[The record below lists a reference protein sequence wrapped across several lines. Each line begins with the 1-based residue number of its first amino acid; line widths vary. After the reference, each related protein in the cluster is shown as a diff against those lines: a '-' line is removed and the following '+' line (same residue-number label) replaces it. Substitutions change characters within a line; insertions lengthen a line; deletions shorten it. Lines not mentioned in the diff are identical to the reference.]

1 MLKYEN
7 VSIGYTKNPILTDI
21 AVTFNQG
28 EITAIVG
35 PNGCGKS
42 TLLQALIG
50 GSRLLGGDI
59 FLQGQSLSAL
69 SSKERATK
77 LAFLPQTRSV
87 IPSLPVHTLVE
98 HGRFPHMGFHRR
110 KTAEDSKLVQEAMAF
125 AGITAYADQSV
136 DTLSGGIRQ
145 KVFFAMTLAQDTE
158 LLVLDEPT
166 TFLDTEATREFFEM
180 LHQLKAN
187 GKTII
192 LVLHDLAQA
201 LTHADRLIVMN
212 DKKIAATGSPEE
224 CLQQQIL
231 QNIFHISLHR
241 FREDDKD
248 YYFFD

>member
-1 MLKYEN
+1 MLKYETA
-7 VSIGYTKNPILTDI
+7 SIGYTKSPILTDI
-21 AVTFNQG
+21 NVTFNQG

-35 PNGCGKS
+35 PNGCGKT

-50 GSRLLGGDI
+50 GSRLLAGRI
-59 FLQGQSLSAL
+59 LLQGNDLSQL
-69 SSKERATK
+69 SDKERAAS
-77 LAFLPQTRSV
+77 LAFLPQTRSI
-87 IPSLPVHTLVE
+87 IPALPVHTLVE
-98 HGRFPHMGFHRR
+98 HGRFPHMGFNRR
-110 KTAEDSKLVQEAMAF
+110 KTADDIRLVREAMDF
-125 AGITAYADQSV
+125 TGIISYADQSV

-166 TFLDTEATREFFEM
+166 TFLDAQASREFFDM
-180 LHQLKAN
+180 LHQLKAK

-201 LTHADRLIVMN
+201 LTHADRIIVMQ
-212 DKKIAATGSPEE
+212 DKKIAAAGSPEE

-231 QNIFHISLHR
+231 QNIFHTNLHQ
-241 FREDDKD
+241 FREGDKT